1 MYCPSCGT
9 KNPDGARFC
18 SNCAHPLAAVPAPIP
33 EALPAPAPATAREA
47 PPAPAVSA
55 ASPPTSTGPRP
66 NPFKGAPAEWYDKA
80 IDWLGKAS
88 REKTGL
94 AALGVAFLVCM
105 MLGRLLW
112 TPLSLPPRFVNGL
125 VSTVGLSSCSSHP
138 VGSIAQ
144 DACSAGVALITVA
157 GPVVVMAIMFVFRI
171 PIVKG
176 LRWVMRKMPPEA
188 GFLAGPV
195 VATLLFTMG
204 WAGVH
209 HTTAHWSGIL
219 RHDLFPS
226 LVGVLTYVTVRYGP
240 AVHRGLK
247 LFFAGRDKLSFKVRM
262 GLTIVI
268 PLVISVLITRQPRV
282 SSPAF
287 KEQVIVLLAIGI
299 AFLLLSPRTGDL
311 AAGLRKR
318 ILGEDT
324 EGSR

>member
-9 KNPDGARFC
+9 RNPDGARFC
-18 SNCAHPLAAVPAPIP
+18 SNCAHPLAADPSSTEAPRAAQPAPTPQAPPRP
-33 EALPAPAPATAREA
+33 EA
-47 PPAPAVSA
+47 SA
-55 ASPPTSTGPRP
+55 ALASSPTGPRP
-66 NPFKGAPAEWYDKA
+66 NPFKGAPAAWYDKT

-94 AALGVAFLVCM
+94 AALGVAFVVCIV
-105 MLGRLLW
+105 LGRALW
-112 TPLSLPPRFVNGL
+112 TPLSLPPRFVNSL

-157 GPVVVMAIMFVFRI
+157 GPIVVMAIMFVFRI
-171 PIVKG
+171 PITKG
-176 LRWVMRKMPPEA
+176 LRWVIGKLPPEA
-188 GFLAGPV
+188 GFLAAPV

-226 LVGVLTYVTVRYGP
+226 LVGVLTYATVRYGP
-240 AVHRGLK
+240 AIQRALK
-247 LFFAGRDKLSFKVRM
+247 LYFVGRDKLSFKVRL

-282 SSPAF
+282 SSPAL
-287 KEQVIVLLAIGI
+287 KEQVIVLLAIGV

-318 ILGEDT
+318 ILGEDAG
-324 EGSR
+324 GSR